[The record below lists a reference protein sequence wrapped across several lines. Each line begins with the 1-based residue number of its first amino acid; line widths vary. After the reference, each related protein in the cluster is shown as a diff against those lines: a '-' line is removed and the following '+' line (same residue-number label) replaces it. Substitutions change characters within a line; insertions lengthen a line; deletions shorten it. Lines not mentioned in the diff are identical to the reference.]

1 MYIVHKSCIVPSLVT
16 LLPKILKKVITQ
28 LELGLAFTCI
38 SVENTKERL
47 HEQTL
52 RAYSFIFVTHMATN
66 LFHNFKPQKW
76 QLYNCILLVQR
87 KIHLHVGV
95 KNGSKYWSNYQQSRK
110 KTSIELKRAPV
121 NIWATVKMSTDLC
134 PQAVEL
140 RSPAFWRG
148 SWSRPGWAWSPSGPR
163 WSVCPLTAPG
173 SWGPA
178 ETPLHH
184 PSPIWLIHG
193 SIIYTM

>member
-1 MYIVHKSCIVPSLVT
+1 M
-16 LLPKILKKVITQ
+16 LKK
-28 LELGLAFTCI
+28 
-38 SVENTKERL
+38 
-47 HEQTL
+47 
-52 RAYSFIFVTHMATN
+52 
-66 LFHNFKPQKW
+66 
-76 QLYNCILLVQR
+76 
-87 KIHLHVGV
+87 GV
-95 KNGSKYWSNYQQSRK
+95 NIGAIINSQEK

-140 RSPAFWRG
+140 WSPAFWRG
-148 SWSRPGWAWSPSGPR
+148 SWSRPGLAWSPSGPR

-184 PSPIWLIHG
+184 PSPICLIHG
-193 SIIYTM
+193 SIIYTMKISVHRWTEVSTEINWSWPLQNLQQWIWAKKKPILGKHQESWKLMLLTLDLSLTFSNGIHGQRGR

>member
-1 MYIVHKSCIVPSLVT
+1 MNRLWELICLSSLLT
-16 LLPKILKKVITQ
+16 WLQTCFIILSLK
-28 LELGLAFTCI
+28 
-38 SVENTKERL
+38 ND
-47 HEQTL
+47 
-52 RAYSFIFVTHMATN
+52 
-66 LFHNFKPQKW
+66 NF
-76 QLYNCILLVQR
+76 NCILLVQR

-95 KNGSKYWSNYQQSRK
+95 KKGSKYWSNYQQSRK

-121 NIWATVKMSTDLC
+121 NIWATVKMSTYLC
-134 PQAVEL
+134 QQAVEL
-140 RSPAFWRG
+140 QSPAFWRG

-178 ETPLHH
+178 ETPPHH

>member
-1 MYIVHKSCIVPSLVT
+1 MHCSQFSHPVTKNTLKSDNSTGTGACIYLHFCRKYKRKTAWTDFESLFVYLT
-16 LLPKILKKVITQ
+16 MLQTCFIILSPK
-28 LELGLAFTCI
+28 
-38 SVENTKERL
+38 ND
-47 HEQTL
+47 
-52 RAYSFIFVTHMATN
+52 
-66 LFHNFKPQKW
+66 NF
-76 QLYNCILLVQR
+76 NCILLVQR

-95 KNGSKYWSNYQQSRK
+95 KKGSKYWSNYQQSRK

-178 ETPLHH
+178 ETPPHH
-184 PSPIWLIHG
+184 PSPICLIHG